1 MIILKKITFFNH
13 KGGVGKTTLSFNV
26 ASALCDQGH
35 NVLLVDADPQCNLTS
50 MHLDEKVI
58 DELLDDSDD
67 EEIGNTIW
75 TALRPV
81 ALGRGGLAEIS
92 PYGETEVEPILVAG
106 DVALSDYEE
115 ELHKN
120 WPECFAGRTRGYDVT
135 CALSMLTTKMA
146 NDYGCDVVIYDVGPN
161 VGALNRAIILDSDYF
176 ITPVAP
182 DLFSLR
188 ALSTVG
194 RSIEQWI
201 ADWKKIRSAA
211 KPNDKKSL
219 FRGSPQFLGYVTSAF
234 KQFKKKDGS
243 KADPH
248 DYWEKKIASRVKM
261 KVVDV
266 LPPENISPA
275 VAAHGQKLGEIK
287 HYQSLAATAQR
298 EQVAIGD
305 LRTVNPGHK
314 EAVQHASESFAILA
328 KEIAKRAELN

>member
-1 MIILKKITFFNH
+1 MKKLTFFNH

-26 ASALCDQGH
+26 ARALSDQGH

-50 MHLDEKVI
+50 MHLDEKMI
-58 DELLDDSDD
+58 DELMDDSDD
-67 EEIGNTIW
+67 EEAGNTIW
-75 TALRPV
+75 SALRPV

-92 PYGETEVEPILVAG
+92 PYGDTDSEPILIAG

-135 CALSMLTTKMA
+135 CALSLLTNNMA
-146 NDYGCDVVIYDVGPN
+146 EEYGCDVVIYDIGPN

-201 ADWKKIRSAA
+201 SDWKKIRSSA
-211 KPNDKKSL
+211 KSSDRKTLLKGN
-219 FRGSPQFLGYVTSAF
+219 PQFLGYVTSAF

-248 DYWEKKIASRVKM
+248 DYWEKKIGSRVKM

-266 LPPENISPA
+266 LPSENISHA
-275 VAAHGQKLGEIK
+275 VASYGQKLGEIK

-298 EQVAIGD
+298 EMVAIGD
-305 LRTVNPGHK
+305 LHSFVNPGHK

-328 KEIAKRAELN
+328 KEIAKRADLN